1 MRKEAK
7 TRQRHQQM
15 VTETG
20 RHEAT
25 CTTKN
30 RTSEGGREDG
40 LLCLTGKE
48 NNTSMGA

>member
-7 TRQRHQQM
+7 KRQRHQQM

-30 RTSEGGREDG
+30 RTSEGGRERGWTPLLDG
-40 LLCLTGKE
+40 ERK
-48 NNTSMGA
+48 